1 MLTIPDGVPLPLRE
15 GYGFN
20 PVSPIVRTQMASGRT
35 MQRRRFISVPTMV
48 NVSWLMTAEQ
58 AQLFEGWCKWAIGYA
73 DWFLC
78 PLKSPLGL
86 KPTRARFTDIYQG
99 PELVGVNM
107 WRYTATLELFE
118 LPIIS
123 EAELTDLLAGMDVG
137 VMNAQLRNLLQRWYT
152 KSWPGA
158 T

>member
-15 GYGFN
+15 GYGFK
-20 PVSPIVRTQMASGRT
+20 PVSPIARTEMASGRA
-35 MQRRRFISVPTMV
+35 MQRRRFLSVPTMV
-48 NVSWLMTAEQ
+48 NVSWLLTAAQ
-58 AQLFEGWCKWAIGYA
+58 AQLFEGWCKWEVGYA
-73 DWFLC
+73 NWFLC
-78 PLKSPLGL
+78 PLKSPMGL
-86 KPTRARFTDIYQG
+86 KPTRARLTDIYQG

-123 EAELTDLLAGMDVG
+123 ETELTDLLAGMDVG